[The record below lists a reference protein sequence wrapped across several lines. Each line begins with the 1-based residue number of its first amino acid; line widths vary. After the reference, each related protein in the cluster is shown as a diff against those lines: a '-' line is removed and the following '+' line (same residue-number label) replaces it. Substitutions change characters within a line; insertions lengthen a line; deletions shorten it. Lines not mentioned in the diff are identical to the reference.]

1 MNIEA
6 QISTLVVDDD
16 GYVLNSISMLLR
28 DYGYLATAC
37 NNAAEA
43 LAELQKKQFD
53 VVLTDIQMPG
63 MSGIELLE
71 KIHSGNRDIPVI
83 LMTGYIE
90 MDAAIEAVKK
100 GAFDFILKPYN
111 PDYLVNSLKRAVN
124 YHRLIEMEKNYKHR
138 LEEEVRKR
146 TMELAEALSMVKSM
160 NMEVVHRLTVVSEYR
175 DTDTGAH
182 IKRIGAYSG
191 RLAEALDMDQ
201 DFTEAIT
208 LTGSMHDIGKIAI
221 PDNILLKPGPLTR
234 EEFAVMKTHTSIGRE
249 MLADS
254 PHPRLKMAA
263 NIALAHHEKWDGSGY
278 PQGLKG
284 EGIPAE
290 GRITMIADTYDAL
303 RSKRPYKLPFSHE
316 EACRIITEGD
326 GRTKPEHFDQKMLKV
341 FIEMAPVFDEVFETY
356 RD

>member
-6 QISTLVVDDD
+6 QISTLLVDDD
-16 GYVLNSISMLLR
+16 ASVLNSISILLR
-28 DYGYLATAC
+28 DYGLVTAC
-37 NNAAEA
+37 NNAAWA

-53 VVLTDIQMPG
+53 VVLTDIKMPG

-71 KIHSGNRDIPVI
+71 KIHSTNRDIPVI
-83 LMTGYIE
+83 LMTGYAE
-90 MDAAIEAVKK
+90 VDAAIEAVKK

-111 PDYLVNSLKRAVN
+111 PDYLVNSLQRAVN
-124 YHRLIEMEKNYKHR
+124 YYRLIELEKNYKHR
-138 LEEEVRKR
+138 LEEDISKK
-146 TMELAEALSMVKSM
+146 TMEIAEALSMVKSM
-160 NMEVVHRLTVVSEYR
+160 NIEVVHRLTVVSEYR

-182 IKRIGAYSG
+182 IKRIGIYSG
-191 RLAEALDMDQ
+191 RLAEALDTSS
-201 DFTEAIT
+201 DFVEAIT
-208 LTGSMHDIGKIAI
+208 LTSSMHDIGKIGI
-221 PDNILLKPGPLTR
+221 PDNILLKKGSLTQ

-263 NIALAHHEKWDGSGY
+263 NIAMTHHEKWNGSGY

-303 RSKRPYKLPFSHE
+303 RSKRPYKPPFSHE
-316 EACRIITEGD
+316 EVCRIITQGD
-326 GRTKPEHFDQKMLKV
+326 GRTKPEDFDPKILKT
-341 FIEMAPVFDEVFETY
+341 FIEMAPIFDEIFETHQY
-356 RD
+356 

>member
-6 QISTLVVDDD
+6 QISTLVVDDNTS
-16 GYVLNSISMLLR
+16 VLNSVSMLLR
-28 DYGYLATAC
+28 DYGHLVTAC
-37 NNAAEA
+37 NSAGDA

-71 KIHSGNRDIPVI
+71 KIHSTNRNIPVI
-83 LMTGYIE
+83 LMTGYTE
-90 MDAAIEAVKK
+90 VDAAIEAVKK

-111 PDYLVNSLKRAVN
+111 PDYLVDSLKKAVN
-124 YHRLIEMEKNYKHR
+124 YRRLIEMEENYKHR
-138 LEEEVRKR
+138 LEEDVRKR

-160 NMEVVHRLTVVSEYR
+160 NIEIVHRLTVVSEYR

-191 RLAEALDMDQ
+191 KLAEALDMEE

-208 LTGSMHDIGKIAI
+208 LTSSMHDIGKIGI
-221 PDNILLKPGPLTR
+221 SDNILLKPGSLTQ

-249 MLADS
+249 ILADS

-263 NIALAHHEKWDGSGY
+263 NIAITHHEKWDGSGY

-284 EGIPAE
+284 VGIPAE
-290 GRITMIADTYDAL
+290 GRITMIVDTYDAL

-316 EACRIITEGD
+316 EACRIITQGD
-326 GRTKPEHFDQKMLKV
+326 GRTKPEHFDPKILKT
-341 FIEMAPVFDEVFETY
+341 FIKLAPVFDKIFEAHK
-356 RD
+356 D